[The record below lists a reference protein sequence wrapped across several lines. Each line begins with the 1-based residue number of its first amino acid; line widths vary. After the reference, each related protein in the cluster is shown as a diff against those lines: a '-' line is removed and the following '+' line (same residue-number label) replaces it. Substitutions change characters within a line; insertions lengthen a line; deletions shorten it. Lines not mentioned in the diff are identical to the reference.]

1 MSKEKEKGF
10 IRSSLENFWYYY
22 KWPFLGGIVI
32 FFGVIIFM
40 LNISETEEPSDVD
53 ITAVFARPLTTQEF
67 TFQPHLEGVVLDV
80 DENGTVRIRTEA
92 LYITEGGKTDTDL
105 VSMNKLDSAM
115 AYGEGDLVLLDG
127 ANLSRYQ
134 PKDFLAPLEDYVD
147 VSKFAVENLIYR
159 DGKAVAVRLKNSKI
173 LKEMQ
178 FIIDDVYAGIM
189 FVPEAQAE
197 QLSSRRENAANMLV
211 ALCKTE

>member
-1 MSKEKEKGF
+1 MSKEKKKGF

-22 KWPFLGGIVI
+22 KWPFLGGIAI

-40 LNISETEEPSDVD
+40 LNIQETEEPFDVD
-53 ITAVFARPLTTQEF
+53 ITAIFARPLTTQEF
-67 TFQPHLEGVVLDV
+67 TFQPHLEGVVSDV

-105 VSMNKLDSAM
+105 VSINKLDSAM
-115 AYGEGDLVLLDG
+115 AYGEGDLILLDG

-134 PKDFLAPLEDYVD
+134 SKDFLAPLEDYVD
-147 VSKFAVENLIYR
+147 VSQFAEENLIYR

-173 LKEMQ
+173 LTQMQ

-189 FVPEAQAE
+189 FVPEMQTE
-197 QLSSRRENAANMLV
+197 QVSVRRENAAKMLIE
-211 ALCKTE
+211 LCKTN

>member
-1 MSKEKEKGF
+1 MSNKKEKGF
-10 IRSSLENFWYYY
+10 FLTSLENFWYYY

-40 LNISETEEPSDVD
+40 LNMTETEEPSDVD
-53 ITAVFARPLTTQEF
+53 ITAVFARPLTVQEF
-67 TFQPHLEGVVLDV
+67 TFQPYVESVVSDA
-80 DENGTVRIRTEA
+80 DANGTIRVQTKG

-105 VSMNKLDSAM
+105 VSMNNFDSAM

-134 PKDFLAPLEDYVD
+134 SKDFLASLSDYVD
-147 VSKFAVENLIYR
+147 VSQFAEENLIYR

-173 LKEMQ
+173 LTDMQ

-189 FVPEAQAE
+189 FVPEMQEE
-197 QLSSRRENAANMLV
+197 QVAARRENAAKVLLE
-211 ALCKTE
+211 LCKTN

>member
-1 MSKEKEKGF
+1 MSKKKEKGF
-10 IRSSLENFWYYY
+10 FLTSLENFWYYY

-40 LNISETEEPSDVD
+40 LNMTETEEPSDVD
-53 ITAVFARPLTTQEF
+53 ITAVFARPLTVQEF
-67 TFQPHLEGVVLDV
+67 TFQPYVESVVSDA
-80 DENGTVRIRTEA
+80 DANGTIRVQTKG

-105 VSMNKLDSAM
+105 VSMNNFDSAM

-134 PKDFLAPLEDYVD
+134 SKDFLASLSDYVD
-147 VSKFAVENLIYR
+147 VSQFAEENLIYR

-173 LKEMQ
+173 LTDMQ

-189 FVPEAQAE
+189 FVPEMQEE
-197 QLSSRRENAANMLV
+197 QVAARRENAAKVLLE
-211 ALCKTE
+211 LCKTN

>member
-1 MSKEKEKGF
+1 MSKNKEKGF
-10 IRSSLENFWYYY
+10 FLASLENFWYYY

-40 LNISETEEPSDVD
+40 LNMAETEEPSDVD

-67 TFQPHLEGVVLDV
+67 TFQPHVESVVSDA
-80 DENGTVRIRTEA
+80 DANGTIRVHTKG

-105 VSMNKLDSAM
+105 VSKNNFDSAM

-127 ANLSRYQ
+127 VNLARYQ
-134 PKDFLAPLEDYVD
+134 SKDFLAPLADYVD
-147 VSKFAVENLIYR
+147 VSQLKEENLIYR

-173 LKEMQ
+173 LTDMQ

-189 FVPEAQAE
+189 FVPERQEE
-197 QLSSRRENAANMLV
+197 QVAPRRENAAKVLLE
-211 ALCKTE
+211 LCKTN

>member
-32 FFGVIIFM
+32 FFAVIFFM
-40 LNISETEEPSDVD
+40 LSISETEEPSDVD
-53 ITAVFARPLTTQEF
+53 ITAIFARPLTTQEF
-67 TFQPHLEGVVLDV
+67 TFQPYLEGVVSDV
-80 DENGTVRIRTEA
+80 DENGTIHIRTEA
-92 LYITEGGKTDTDL
+92 LYITEGGKTDTDI
-105 VSMNKLDSAM
+105 VSTNKLDSAM
-115 AYGEGDLVLLDG
+115 AYGEGDLMLLDG

-147 VSKFAVENLIYR
+147 VSQFAEENLVYR
-159 DGKAVAVRLKNSKI
+159 DGKAVAVRLRDSKI
-173 LKEMQ
+173 LTQMQ

-189 FVPEAQAE
+189 FVPEMQEE
-197 QLSSRRENAANMLV
+197 QVSVRRENAAKLLIE
-211 ALCKTE
+211 LCKTN